1 MGSASL
7 CGLGLRVMSKPL
19 KKREPRSCPQESTC
33 GGAGAGGGAL
43 LEAVEATQLGREGGG
58 RGEEGAAGD

>member
-1 MGSASL
+1 MPAGKHMW
-7 CGLGLRVMSKPL
+7 R
-19 KKREPRSCPQESTC
+19 
-33 GGAGAGGGAL
+33 GGVGGRAL